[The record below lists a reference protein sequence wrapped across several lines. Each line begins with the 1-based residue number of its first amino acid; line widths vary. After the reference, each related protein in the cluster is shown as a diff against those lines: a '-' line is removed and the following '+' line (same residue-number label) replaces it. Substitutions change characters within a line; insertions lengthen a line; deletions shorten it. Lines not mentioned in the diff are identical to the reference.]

1 MKMSFI
7 NHVESWRG
15 RGVCQMTILYYKPY
29 LLKLTTNM
37 GGRGGQ
43 KYLKI
48 WPRGLW
54 MAPKG
59 PLYGRCHDE
68 WSYFCK
74 LLNPMCHYRVAAQL
88 KRKKSRPVTRSI
100 LYISSIFGQNSTTK
114 YLWRFFWISD
124 FQMFTNCN
132 GKVPHEKRE
141 LNKCC
146 LGVLFQNSIL
156 WNEIRTLQTI

>member
-1 MKMSFI
+1 
-7 NHVESWRG
+7 
-15 RGVCQMTILYYKPY
+15 
-29 LLKLTTNM
+29 
-37 GGRGGQ
+37 
-43 KYLKI
+43 
-48 WPRGLW
+48 

-59 PLYGRCHDE
+59 PLYRRCHDE

-141 LNKCC
+141 LNKCWL
-146 LGVLFQNSIL
+146 LGSFIPKFYFMK
-156 WNEIRTLQTI
+156 WNKDSPDHLARWKLVRLKGPGQFHHTWKTPKINWNF